1 MRNIKNQNRGRAPAN
16 EPPHNRRD
24 WLFIGLVCGF
34 WMLFGALSYDQPNAV
49 LGAEFWLVDG
59 RQFARIH
66 SAGFAYLLGDHRCGS
81 GLAFLQPLSRA
92 RKPRGAVG
100 GPVSPGAIGG
110 VADATQPAFPLQ
122 HIALDCGARTQPEK
136 PDGGQDDRRAER
148 VVAPLT
154 GERRPTGSF
163 APRGTGF
170 HRRLS
175 GNSAAAFFRPL
186 ADRIED
192 RAGNAQRKCAE
203 YDFAAA
209 GRECDPAWS
218 RAATGRSGRDQ
229 RRSYGRAVADRGLQ
243 QRRSASR

>member
-1 MRNIKNQNRGRAPAN
+1 MNAERYSAVTESTTSPESPDNKHLTPFVTEDRKGA
-16 EPPHNRRD
+16 E
-24 WLFIGLVCGF
+24 VC
-34 WMLFGALSYDQPNAV
+34 DQPQSRGDLVNA
-49 LGAEFWLVDG
+49 LNETEL
-59 RQFARIH
+59 RRIIDTI
-66 SAGFAYLLGDHRCGS
+66 GFAYLLSDHRCGS

-122 HIALDCGARTQPEK
+122 HAALDCGARTQPEK